1 MLFYLLYGM
10 KERFLF
16 TAFPITVDI
25 FKRQKFHW
33 PALWS
38 GCQRNSIQY
47 AFGTMC
53 VLYSAVL
60 VVEASLLWYWYVHIK
75 QFTGY
80 LILINT
86 HSIKLSLFHY
96 LWIIS
101 TQLIQTDFTL
111 FAWLVTVSCVRR
123 ILLSQV
129 HFQLCLHLPFPWFRN
144 VKICISALSV
154 FWFILFI

>member
-1 MLFYLLYGM
+1 M

-16 TAFPITVDI
+16 TAVPIIMDI
-25 FKRQKFHW
+25 FKRQKFQW

-53 VLYSAVL
+53 VLRSAVL
-60 VVEASLLWYWYVHIK
+60 VDEAGWYWYWYWYVHIK

-80 LILINT
+80 LIWINT

-96 LWIIS
+96 LWITS

-111 FAWLVTVSCVRR
+111 FAWLLTVSCVREYFCHR
-123 ILLSQV
+123 FIVSYVLT
-129 HFQLCLHLPFPWFRN
+129 CPFRDS
-144 VKICISALSV
+144 KMLRSV
-154 FWFILFI
+154 FQHYWFFDSFSSYKYFV